1 MAAAVLQPLPILTAA
16 QLPDPDFQHCSIRYG
31 IDIRPSDCL
40 VAGASLPS
48 GPDPETYWTNS
59 GGHDEAYTLPWSRT
73 YGQSAKIVPEEILD
87 VGCTYRFV
95 IGKRDL

>member
-1 MAAAVLQPLPILTAA
+1 MAAAVPPALPIIAA
-16 QLPDPDFQHCSIRYG
+16 IQLPEPDFQHCSIRYG

-48 GPDPETYWTNS
+48 GPDPKTYWTS

-73 YGQSAKIVPEEILD
+73 YGQSAKIAPKNFFQID
-87 VGCTYRFV
+87 CTYRFA
-95 IGKRDL
+95 IAKRDL